1 MAIAVYFTCAAG
13 TRYRVYDC
21 TFSNYKHQIRPV
33 GDPAATYRVFV
44 PNAGMKRAYKFNK
57 GDIRILAEQT
67 LELQLRESE
76 YVEEERFDV
85 AAHGR
90 GAGGMTHTSGEPPR

>member
-1 MAIAVYFTCAAG
+1 
-13 TRYRVYDC
+13 
-21 TFSNYKHQIRPV
+21 
-33 GDPAATYRVFV
+33 
-44 PNAGMKRAYKFNK
+44 MKRAYKFNK